1 MAMIAVLT
9 EDQAKSPVSE
19 IETLKQ
25 FVEGDLSAF
34 EIIFHKHQSQIYGWI
49 VRIVRDAST
58 AEDLVIE
65 TFWRIYR
72 ARKRF
77 DPERSFEAWARTIA
91 THVAID
97 ALKTLRP
104 EETLMTEPACTADK
118 KTDWQQHIRQQTER
132 AFRQLPARLQG
143 TAMLALVEE
152 VPYEEI
158 SKDLG
163 ISVGAVKSRVFRA
176 VRLLRKMLRKL
187 GVEP

>member
-9 EDQAKSPVSE
+9 EGRAKSPVSE

-34 EIIFHKHQSQIYGWI
+34 EMIFHKYQSQIYGWI
-49 VRIVRDAST
+49 VRIVRDTGT

-72 ARKRF
+72 ARQRF

-91 THVAID
+91 TRVAID
-97 ALKTLRP
+97 GLRALRT
-104 EETLMTEPACTADK
+104 EETLTIDPACAADEES
-118 KTDWQQHIRQQTER
+118 DWQQHIRQQTER

-152 VPYEEI
+152 LPYEEI

-187 GVEP
+187 RVEP